1 MTVFLWELA
10 RCFRAAEGREKMLA
24 ARWFANILL
33 ALCVALLLDFCS
45 CAKLPK
51 KTATEL
57 EDLLSEDLNNGFT
70 KGAFVH
76 NTHKLV
82 EDVGDNVEDENGW
95 AEEEEDEDELEN
107 EDQDTGNGEDGEE
120 KSEDG
125 DEDDDEDDNDT
136 EDQYPGDRED
146 GEEESENGDAHNDDD
161 DNDVDE
167 EENGERYEIEGQD
180 EEEGDDVDDSSDET
194 AMEEA
199 NELKIDA
206 RDKTNENEGKIS
218 RLSKNQ

>member
-10 RCFRAAEGREKMLA
+10 RCFRAVEGREKMLA

-57 EDLLSEDLNNGFT
+57 EDLLSEDSNNGFT